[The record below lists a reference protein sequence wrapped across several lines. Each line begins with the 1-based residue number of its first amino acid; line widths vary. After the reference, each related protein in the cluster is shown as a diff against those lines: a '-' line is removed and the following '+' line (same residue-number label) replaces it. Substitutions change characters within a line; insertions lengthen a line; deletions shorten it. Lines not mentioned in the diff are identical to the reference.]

1 MNFNE
6 IKWQLLLGIAL
17 ICLSAFIY
25 WIHFLIFHDLHHILI
40 YLIGDIAFVP
50 IEVFMVTLILHQL
63 LSMREKKA
71 MMKKLYMVIGDFFS
85 ETGLYLLD
93 KFSSFDP
100 NVEELRNSLV
110 IKSNWDLED
119 FKGIKNL
126 LSGFNCSVDC
136 RTNDLEKLK
145 EFLRQKRSFL
155 LALLENPNLL
165 EHESFTELLWAVF
178 HLMEELS
185 HRIDL
190 RNISQA
196 DYQHL
201 TGDIKRAY
209 SLLITEWLAYM
220 GHLKENYPYLFS
232 LAMRTNPFDLNASV
246 QFS

>member
-1 MNFNE
+1 MNVNE
-6 IKWQLLLGIAL
+6 IKWQILLGIAL
-17 ICLSAFIY
+17 ICLSMFIY
-25 WIHFLIFHDLHHILI
+25 WIHFFIFHDMHHILI

-50 IEVFMVTLILHQL
+50 IDVFMVTLILHQL

-71 MMKKLYMVIGDFFS
+71 MMKKLYMVIGAFFS

-93 KFSSFDP
+93 QFSSFDP
-100 NVEELRNSLV
+100 KIEELRNSLV
-110 IKSNWDLED
+110 VKSNWELED
-119 FKGIKNL
+119 FKGLKNFL
-126 LSGFNCSVDC
+126 DDFNCSVDC
-136 RTNDLEKLK
+136 KTNDLEKLK
-145 EFLRQKRSFL
+145 EFLKQKRSFL

-185 HRIDL
+185 YREDL
-190 RNISQA
+190 RNITQT

-209 SLLITEWLAYM
+209 SLLITEYVAYLE
-220 GHLKENYPYLFS
+220 HLKTTYPYLFS

-246 QFS
+246 QFT